1 LLLPKKGGVIVPDY
15 TDKQKI
21 IEDIK
26 RKLQEAKGVV
36 LADYRGLTV
45 AEVTE
50 MRNKMRA
57 AGIEY
62 RVLKNTMIRRAAQE
76 IELAGLDPYLK
87 GPTAVAF
94 APDPVAPAKLLTE
107 YSRKFKTFELKA
119 GVVEGRVVDA
129 EGVRRLA
136 ELPPREVLLAQVL
149 AGIGAP
155 LQGMLNVL
163 QAPLRQVAYALEDL
177 RQKRDS
183 AA

>member
-1 LLLPKKGGVIVPDY
+1 MPDY
-15 TDKQKI
+15 TEKQKVV
-21 IEDIK
+21 EEIK
-26 RKLQEAKGVV
+26 EKLREAKGVV

-50 MRNKMRA
+50 LRNQLRA

-76 IELAGLDPYLK
+76 IELEGMDPYLE

-94 APDPVAPAKLLTE
+94 AADPVAPAKILVE
-107 YSRKFKTFELKA
+107 YSRKIKAFDVKA
-119 GVVEGRVVDA
+119 GVLENQVISA

-136 ELPPREVLLAQVL
+136 ELPPREVLLARTL
-149 AGIGAP
+149 GGISAP
-155 LQGMLNVL
+155 LQGMVNVL
-163 QAPLRQVAYALEDL
+163 QAPLRQLAYALEDL
-177 RQKRDS
+177 RKTKES

>member
-1 LLLPKKGGVIVPDY
+1 MPDY
-15 TDKQKI
+15 TEKQKVV
-21 IEDIK
+21 EEIK
-26 RKLQEAKGVV
+26 GKLRAAKGVV

-50 MRNKMRA
+50 LRNQLRA

-76 IELAGLDPYLK
+76 IELEGMDPYLE

-94 APDPVAPAKLLTE
+94 AADPVAPAKILVE
-107 YSRKFKTFELKA
+107 YSRKIKAFDVKA
-119 GVVEGRVVDA
+119 GVLENQVIDA

-136 ELPPREVLLAQVL
+136 ELPSREVLLARTL
-149 AGIGAP
+149 GGISAP
-155 LQGMLNVL
+155 LQGMVNVL
-163 QAPLRQVAYALEDL
+163 QAPLRQLAYALEDL
-177 RQKRDS
+177 RKTKES